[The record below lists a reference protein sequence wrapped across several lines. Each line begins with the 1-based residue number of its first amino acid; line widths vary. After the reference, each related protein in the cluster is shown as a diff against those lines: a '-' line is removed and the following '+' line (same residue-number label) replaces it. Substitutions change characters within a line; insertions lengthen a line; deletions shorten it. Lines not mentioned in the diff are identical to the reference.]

1 MGWWQAAEPRCLNV
15 MSTTEM
21 RLGPY
26 CYFAVDEVDW
36 LLAFLGRASTILSP
50 PQQWGREGVDT
61 LVLYCALDS
70 ASYPST
76 ATKSRGTLR
85 TMDYRIPGKG
95 VLNSTRNAALG
106 QGMSCVRQPG
116 AVQGE
121 GSPHAT

>member
-1 MGWWQAAEPRCLNV
+1 MVKSLAELCQEEIGLEVTSISSMGWWQAAEPRCLNV

-61 LVLYCALDS
+61 LVLYCAV
-70 ASYPST
+70 
-76 ATKSRGTLR
+76 GF
-85 TMDYRIPGKG
+85 
-95 VLNSTRNAALG
+95 
-106 QGMSCVRQPG
+106 
-116 AVQGE
+116 VQI
-121 GSPHAT
+121 S